1 MEKPKTYWLKLR
13 MKWNKMKYRTK
24 PSDPRYSKLMKSL
37 WKSKRRIWREVFNWL
52 NKPNN
57 ERVAINISK
66 INRNTK
72 ENEIVIVPG
81 KVLSNGNLDHKLAS
95 IAAVSFSKSAREK
108 ISNDGVIAESIE
120 DLLNRN
126 PEGKNVKIIV

>member
-1 MEKPKTYWLKLR
+1 
-13 MKWNKMKYRTK
+13 MKYRTK

-72 ENEIVIVPG
+72 ENEIVLVPG

-108 ISNDGVIAESIE
+108 ISNDGVITETIE

-126 PEGKNVKIIV
+126 PEGRNVKIIV

>member
-1 MEKPKTYWLKLR
+1 MKKLKTYWLKLR
-13 MKWNKMKYRTK
+13 MKWIKMKYRTK

-72 ENEIVIVPG
+72 ENEIVLVPG

-108 ISNDGVIAESIE
+108 ISNDGVITETIE

-126 PEGKNVKIIV
+126 PEGRNVKIIV

>member
-1 MEKPKTYWLKLR
+1 MKKPKTYWLKLR

-24 PSDPRYSKLMKSL
+24 PSNPRYSKLMKSL

-72 ENEIVIVPG
+72 ENEIVLVPG
-81 KVLSNGNLDHKLAS
+81 KVLSNGKLDHKLAS

-108 ISNDGVIAESIE
+108 VSNDGVIAESIE